1 MSNVAKAREAKKIH
15 TNNGLVSKIYLKI
28 ARRLRKY
35 SKLPIN
41 YKYKDFSI
49 KLPAHHLLPEYQK
62 SHPKYDRF
70 LPLLATYIND
80 SETVID
86 IGANIGDSLAGM
98 AEQNARVRYICIEA
112 DDSFYQNLEENVSRI
127 KSSLTTLSVHTIKA
141 LVGKNIS
148 NVSLD
153 GKNGTKHAVIQSESG
168 LKSSP
173 LDELVPIEET
183 IRILKSDVDG
193 FDYDVL
199 DSSME
204 VIKKHKPMIFFEC
217 QYDYQYQKSGYLNT
231 LKALERA
238 GYYDWTVFDNFGEV
252 VIRTSDLSVIFQL
265 MNYVWQQNI
274 GQSTRTIYYYDILA
288 AQESDTQLVSRAL
301 EEYSLATTA

>member
-1 MSNVAKAREAKKIH
+1 MANVTQAREAKAVH
-15 TNNGLVSKIYLKI
+15 VTPGLISKMSSKI

-49 KLPAHHLLPEYQK
+49 KLPSHHQLPEYQK
-62 SHPKYDRF
+62 AHPKYDRF
-70 LPLLATYIND
+70 LPLLARYIND
-80 SETVID
+80 SETVVD
-86 IGANIGDSLAGM
+86 IGANVGDSLAGM
-98 AEQNARVRYICIEA
+98 AEQNAKARYICIEA
-112 DDSFYQNLEENVSRI
+112 DDSFYRHLEDNVARI
-127 KSSLTTLSVHTIKA
+127 KSSLNNLNVQTIKA

-153 GKNGTKHAVIQSESG
+153 GQNGTKHAVIQSEGG

-173 LDELVPIEET
+173 LDEMIPGEASV
-183 IRILKSDVDG
+183 RILKSDVDG

-199 DSSME
+199 DSSMT

-217 QYDYQYQKSGYLNT
+217 QYDYEYQKTGYLNT
-231 LKALERA
+231 LKELECA

-252 VIRTSDLSVIFQL
+252 VIRTSDLNVIFQL
-265 MNYVWQQNI
+265 MSYVWQQNT

-288 AQESDTQLVSRAL
+288 VQETDSALVSKAL
-301 EEYSLATTA
+301 EEYSQDTTA